1 MKRYNYMSQDDLNF
15 KRILAMLE
23 LGSRLGW
30 FSSTNT
36 EVRFEDFM
44 EKDKEQGMLA
54 IKILNFF
61 LTVTLCVL
69 IVKTLYVKKVEK

>member
-1 MKRYNYMSQDDLNF
+1 MRRYNYMTQDDLNF

-23 LGSRLGW
+23 LGSTLGW

-36 EVRFEDFM
+36 EVRFKDFM

>member
-1 MKRYNYMSQDDLNF
+1 MRRYKYMTQDDLNF

-36 EVRFEDFM
+36 EVRFKDFM
-44 EKDKEQGMLA
+44 EKDEEE
-54 IKILNFF
+54 
-61 LTVTLCVL
+61 VC
-69 IVKTLYVKKVEK
+69 